1 MSYTSIKKI
10 NGQKYYRVGKN
21 KYIHLYDAFP
31 IQPNN
36 YQKSNKNDP
45 SKNAASLMDFI
56 ANNPSLTSAQRQEAQ
71 KAANLLRTGIID
83 DQVQKVA
90 PSWFNTYINL
100 GGKNDATSSANIQA
114 SLQSLERVN
123 KERTTAG
130 VRSLKISPISTAI
143 SMIDADYQKQGF
155 LNHPKFY
162 GYRQNL
168 ENLSAGSEA
177 ISNWMT
183 EQEDW
188 QWNVKKN
195 PSLAPYEFSPNWQ
208 DLPYTQAVLD
218 SNGYRTAGHH
228 YTNFSK

>member
-1 MSYTSIKKI
+1 
-10 NGQKYYRVGKN
+10 
-21 KYIHLYDAFP
+21 
-31 IQPNN
+31 
-36 YQKSNKNDP
+36 
-45 SKNAASLMDFI
+45 MDFI

-90 PSWFNTYINL
+90 PSWFNTYVNL
-100 GGKNDATSSANIQA
+100 GDKNDATSSANIQA

-195 PSLAPYEFSPNWQ
+195 PSLAPM
-208 DLPYTQAVLD
+208 
-218 SNGYRTAGHH
+218 
-228 YTNFSK
+228 NFHLTGKIQHIHRLF